1 MLRLVAGH
9 LRSSWGRALTLLLTV
24 MVATASFSLLSN
36 SVGTTRLRVLGTVSE
51 SFRSTYDLLVRP
63 VADRS
68 AIEERSGSVRP
79 NYQSGIFGGI
89 TSAQLATIRSLPGVE
104 IAAPTGNI
112 GYVVLPGR
120 LDIDLDPFLDG
131 SAQQLFRVTPTWS
144 MDNGL
149 TRIVG
154 SPVYVYFSRNP
165 VAPAGPTPTTRNAPS
180 AAGTAT
186 VVEMLPDG
194 RSMSACRNVSI
205 DQEATV
211 RSDSA
216 DHASPFTAQD
226 PYRTS
231 FTCVYTQV
239 DDNEQA
245 HPGITNA
252 AQGVHAIIY
261 LNIPVLLTAIDPDAE
276 QALAGLRSAVVSG
289 RALTADDA
297 AKETTLGQAIPVL
310 SSSLPAIGAE
320 VAAQV
325 SRVAASGR
333 QLSDTLSSNDG
344 VVGRLQALPATGVGS
359 SATLTASHVYAT
371 ALSTGYSSVMR
382 YWRVGSTAYSGT
394 SPLMVDSVTLSQDAY
409 AKKGSVTAEVPE
421 GGADRAVRDIS
432 SYTFNLT
439 DTSLPPIVSVVGTFD
454 PSKLVGNSTTSGLG
468 SSDYQATPLSG
479 ADAASEAA
487 LGSAPWLASSNLG
500 GYPAQPP
507 SLLTTFAGAAPLLS
521 SKDYPGASSE
531 APISVVRVR
540 VAGVIGTDPVS
551 RERLNQAALAISE
564 ATGLVVDIVAGASG
578 QTVAVLV
585 PAGAF
590 GRPELVVNEEWAR
603 PGVAYEIV
611 DAVDEKSVAL
621 LLMILSVCGAVVA
634 NSTSAA
640 VRTRRRELGI
650 LSGLGW
656 ARSKLFGAIEAE
668 VMGIGLAA
676 GLLGSLAS
684 WAISVI
690 QGAPASATRLL
701 LPVPAALALMGLA
714 GLLPAWRASRTTPM
728 NALRPQVLTVRRSR
742 DPRSLLGFALRSIG
756 RTPGRTVLGVA
767 GLAIGVAALT
777 FLLDVQTVFRGAVVG
792 SLLGDAVAVNVRG
805 TDLAAILMIGLLSV
819 IGLLDVVYLAA
830 REQAPSLAVLRAA
843 GWAPS
848 TIGRMVFYQGLA
860 LGFLG
865 GVAGGACGWVG
876 FAIFTGS
883 WTLPG
888 GLCALAGVGAGVMA
902 GASASLVPSW
912 LVARAPSASLLSED
926 E

>member
-9 LRSSWGRALTLLLTV
+9 LRSGWARALTLLLTV

-36 SVGTTRLRVLGTVSE
+36 SAQTARLRVLGTVSE

-63 VADRS
+63 VGDRS

-89 TSAQLATIRSLPGVE
+89 TSAQLATIRSLAGVE

-112 GYVVLPGR
+112 GYVVLPGK
-120 LDIDLDPFLDG
+120 LDIDLSSYLDS

-154 SPVYVYFSRNP
+154 SPLYVYFSRNP
-165 VAPAGPTPTTRNAPS
+165 VAPAGPTTTTRNAPS

-194 RSMSACRNVSI
+194 RSVSACRNVSI

-211 RSDSA
+211 SSDSV

-226 PYRTS
+226 PYRSS
-231 FTCVYTQV
+231 FTCVYSQG

-245 HPGITNA
+245 HPGITSA
-252 AQGVHAIIY
+252 LHGVHAIIY

-276 QALAGLRSAVVSG
+276 QALAGLRNAVDSG
-289 RALTADDA
+289 RALSAEDAPKGTA
-297 AKETTLGQAIPVL
+297 LGQAIPVL
-310 SSSLPAIGAE
+310 CSSVPVVGAS

-325 SRVAASGR
+325 SRVAASDG
-333 QLSDTLSSNDG
+333 QLSNALSSDEG

-359 SATLTASHVYAT
+359 SATLTASDVYT
-371 ALSTGYSSVMR
+371 TSLSTGYSSVMR
-382 YWRVGSTAYSGT
+382 YWRVGSTSYSGT

-409 AKKGSVTAEVPE
+409 AKTGSVTAEVPE

-439 DTSLPPIVSVVGTFD
+439 DTSFPPIVSVVGTFD
-454 PSKLVGNSTTSGLG
+454 PTKLVGNSTTSGLG
-468 SSDYQATPLSG
+468 SSDYQATSLSG

-521 SKDYPGASSE
+521 SKNYPGASSE
-531 APISVVRVR
+531 APISVIRVR
-540 VAGVIGTDPVS
+540 VAGVTGTDPVS

-578 QTVAVLV
+578 QTVAVMV
-585 PAGAF
+585 PAGAY
-590 GRPELVVNEEWAR
+590 GRPELLVNEEWAR
-603 PGVAYEIV
+603 QGVAYEIV
-611 DAVDEKSVAL
+611 DAVDQKSVAL

-656 ARSKLFGAIEAE
+656 ARSKLFGAIEIE

-690 QGAPASATRLL
+690 HGDPASAMRLL

-728 NALRPQVLTVRRSR
+728 NALRPQVLIVRRAR

-756 RTPGRTVLGVA
+756 RTPGRAVLGVA

-777 FLLDVQTVFRGAVVG
+777 FLLDVQTVFRGVVVG
-792 SLLGDAVAVNVRG
+792 SLLGDAVAVNVKG

-865 GVAGGACGWVG
+865 GVAGGACGWLG
-876 FAIFTGS
+876 FVMFTDS
-883 WTLPG
+883 WTVGG
-888 GLCALAGVGAGVMA
+888 GLCALAGAGAGVLA
-902 GASASLVPSW
+902 GLVASLVPSW
-912 LVARAPSASLLSED
+912 LVARAPSAALLSED